1 MDKILIVEDEKK
13 ISRFIELQLKHEG
26 YEIDMA
32 FDGEEA
38 LEKIKNQNYDLI
50 LLDIMIPRVNGIE
63 VCRRVRKDSTTP
75 IIMVTAKDEMTDK
88 VIGLDLGA
96 NDYITK
102 PFEIEEL
109 LARIRVQL
117 RNENNNTKKEENILK
132 VEDLIVNLDSY
143 IVERKGKEIDLSKKE
158 FELLEYLLINK
169 GIVLTRDK
177 ILNNVWGY
185 NYFGND
191 NILDVHMKHLRDK
204 MDKPFEKKLIKTV
217 RGVGF
222 TIKKG

>member
-13 ISRFIELQLKHEG
+13 ISRFMELQLRHEG
-26 YEIDMA
+26 YDIKTA
-32 FDGEEA
+32 FDGKEA
-38 LEKIKNQNYDLI
+38 LTKIKNRNYDLI

-63 VCRRVRKDSTTP
+63 VCRRVREYSNIP

-102 PFEIEEL
+102 PFEIDEL

-117 RNENNNTKKEENILK
+117 RNKTTNSKKEENILD
-132 VEDLIVNLDSY
+132 VEDLIINLDTY
-143 IVERKGKEIDLSKKE
+143 IVKRNKKEINLSKKE
-158 FELLEYLLINK
+158 FELLEYLVMNK

-185 NYFGND
+185 DYFGND
-191 NILDVHMKHLRDK
+191 NVLDVHMKHLRDK
-204 MDKPFEKKLIKTV
+204 VDKPFEKKLIKTV

>member
-26 YEIDMA
+26 YEVDTV
-32 FDGEEA
+32 FDGTEA
-38 LEKIKNQNYDLI
+38 LTKIKNGNYDLI

-63 VCRRVRKDSTTP
+63 VCRRVREYSNVP

-102 PFEIEEL
+102 PFEIDEL
-109 LARIRVQL
+109 LARIRVQF
-117 RNENNNTKKEENILK
+117 RNKNVDSKKGDNILEA
-132 VEDLIVNLDSY
+132 EDLIINLDNY
-143 IVERKGKEIDLSKKE
+143 TVERNKKEIILSKKE
-158 FELLEYLLINK
+158 FELLEYIVRNK

-185 NYFGND
+185 DYFGND
-191 NILDVHMKHLRDK
+191 NVLDVHMKHLRDK
-204 MDKPFEKKLIKTV
+204 VDKPFEKKLIVTV
-217 RGVGF
+217 RGIGF
-222 TIKKG
+222 TIKK

>member
-1 MDKILIVEDEKK
+1 MEKILIVEDEKR

-26 YEIDMA
+26 YKIDSA
-32 FDGEEA
+32 FDGREA
-38 LEKIKNQNYDLI
+38 LDKIKNGDYDLV
-50 LLDIMIPRVNGIE
+50 LLDIMIPKINGIE
-63 VCRRVRKDSTTP
+63 VCRRVREYSNIP

-117 RNENNNTKKEENILK
+117 RGKTSGGKTEGNILK
-132 VEDLIVNLDSY
+132 AEDLIMNIEQC
-143 IVERKGKEIDLSKKE
+143 IVKRGEIEIELSKKE

-169 GIVLTRDK
+169 GIVATRDK

-185 NYFGND
+185 DYFGND
-191 NILDVHMKHLRDK
+191 NILDVHIKHLRDK
-204 MDKPFEKKLIKTV
+204 IDKPFEKKLIKTV
-217 RGVGF
+217 RGFGF
-222 TIKKG
+222 TIKK

>member
-1 MDKILIVEDEKK
+1 MEKILIVEDEKK